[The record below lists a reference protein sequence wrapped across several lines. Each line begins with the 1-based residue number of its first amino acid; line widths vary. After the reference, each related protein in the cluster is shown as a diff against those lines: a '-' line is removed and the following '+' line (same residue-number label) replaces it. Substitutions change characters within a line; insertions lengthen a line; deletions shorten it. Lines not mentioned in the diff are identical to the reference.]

1 MDTQHNPAG
10 ESEDRC
16 RRTVLAKT
24 KPTVTPTTATM
35 RWGRSRSCGI
45 TLRLS
50 FPLLLPKSAM
60 ADWGGVVGVGSGG
73 VGLW

>member
-24 KPTVTPTTATM
+24 KPTVTADTATM
-35 RWGRSRSCGI
+35 AVGPV
-45 TLRLS
+45 TLLR
-50 FPLLLPKSAM
+50 K
-60 ADWGGVVGVGSGG
+60 
-73 VGLW
+73 